1 MTSRRLA
8 LSLILSG
15 LAVAGCG
22 VVVGGRAASREQAA
36 ETAFPPTGQFVT
48 VEGRRVH
55 AHVEGQGPDVV
66 LIHGAGG
73 NTRDFTFD
81 LVKRLSPR
89 YRVIAFDRPG
99 LGYSDDLGPRETS
112 PLAQAAVLQAAARQ
126 LGVRDPIVLGHS
138 YGGSVAMAWGLL
150 DPAKTKGLVIVAG
163 ATLPWEGGLDAWY
176 HVTGG
181 AVGGATVVP
190 LLTAFVPDA
199 RTETALT
206 TIFAPAPVPAGY
218 GAHVGPGLT
227 LRRASLR
234 ANGRQ
239 VKALKSNL
247 IAMSPQ
253 YPTLPMPVELLHGTA
268 DQTVLATVHSAP
280 LSKILPRATLTLI
293 DGAGHMPHH
302 SHPDLVVQAIDRI
315 ARA

>member
-8 LSLILSG
+8 ISLILSG
-15 LAVAGCG
+15 MAVAGCG
-22 VVVGGRAASREQAA
+22 VAVDRKATAREAVA
-36 ETAFPPTGQFVT
+36 ETTWPPTGRFLT
-48 VEGRRVH
+48 VDGFRVH
-55 AHVEGQGPDVV
+55 AHAEGQGPDVV

-89 YRVIAFDRPG
+89 FRVIAFDRPG
-99 LGYSDDLGPRETS
+99 LGYSDDIGARGIS
-112 PLAQAAVLQAAARQ
+112 PMGQAQVLQAAARQ
-126 LGVRDPIVLGHS
+126 LGVKTPIVLGHS

-150 DPAKTKGLVIVAG
+150 DPANTRGLVIVSG
-163 ATLPWEGGLDAWY
+163 ATMPWKGGLDAWY

-181 AVGGATVVP
+181 AVGGATIVP

-199 RTETALT
+199 RTETALS
-206 TIFAPAPVPAGY
+206 TIFAPDTVPPGY
-218 GAHVGPGLT
+218 GAWVGPGLT
-227 LRRASLR
+227 LRRSSLR

-239 VKALKSNL
+239 VKALKENL

-253 YPTLPMPVELLHGTA
+253 YPTLPMPVELIHGTA
-268 DQTVLATVHSAP
+268 DRTVYATVHAGP
-280 LSKILPRATLTLI
+280 LSKILPSATLTLI

>member
-8 LSLILSG
+8 ISLILSG
-15 LAVAGCG
+15 MAVAGCG
-22 VVVGGRAASREQAA
+22 VAVDRKAAARERASEK
-36 ETAFPPTGQFVT
+36 TWPPTGQFLT
-48 VEGRRVH
+48 VDGHRVH

-89 YRVIAFDRPG
+89 FRVIAFDRPG
-99 LGYSDDLGPRETS
+99 LGYSDDIGARGVS
-112 PLAQAAVLQAAARQ
+112 PTGQAEVLQAAARQ
-126 LGVRDPIVLGHS
+126 LGVRNPIVLGHS
-138 YGGSVAMAWGLL
+138 YGGSVAMAWAVL
-150 DPAKTKGLVIVAG
+150 DPANTRGLVLVAG
-163 ATLPWEGGLDAWY
+163 ATMPWEGGLDAWY

-181 AVGGATVVP
+181 AVGGATIVP
-190 LLTAFVPDA
+190 LLTAFVSEA
-199 RTETALT
+199 RTESALT
-206 TIFAPAPVPAGY
+206 GIFAPDPVPSGY
-218 GAHVGPGLT
+218 GSWVGPGLT
-227 LRRASLR
+227 LRRSSLR

-239 VKALKSNL
+239 VKALKENL
-247 IAMSPQ
+247 IAMSPS

-268 DQTVLATVHSAP
+268 DRTVYATVHSIP

-293 DGAGHMPHH
+293 EGAGHMPHH
-302 SHPDLVVQAIDRI
+302 SHPDLVVQSIDRI